1 MKEPRPLGKRTLARM
16 VACGVLYEMDITG
29 DGANA
34 ALESVSRML
43 REGVSEEP
51 SPPDEITEVA
61 REQVRF
67 SLGGEACIDEL
78 TSFGAESFSY
88 PEEMPDFARELVYL
102 YLANREEIDGLIRS
116 YADRW
121 SLERMPAVDRNL
133 LRLGIAELLHR
144 PDIPANV
151 TINEYLE
158 LAKAFSTEDSG
169 KFVNGVLGSVA
180 RDHAGAGGDGKP

>member
-1 MKEPRPLGKRTLARM
+1 MKEPKPLGKRTLARM

-29 DGANA
+29 DGAEA
-34 ALESVSRML
+34 AMESVSRML

-51 SPPDEITEVA
+51 TAPSEITEVA

-67 SLGGEACIDEL
+67 SLGGEACVEEL
-78 TSFGAESFSY
+78 TSFGGESFSY
-88 PEEMPDFARELVYL
+88 PGEIPDFARELVFL
-102 YLANREEIDGLIRS
+102 YLGNKDAIDSLIGK

-121 SLERMPAVDRNL
+121 SLERMPAIDRNL
-133 LRLGIAELLHR
+133 LRLGIAELIYR
-144 PDIPANV
+144 PDIPPNV

-158 LAKAFSTEDSG
+158 LAKSFSTEDSG

-180 RDHAGAGGDGKP
+180 RDHAVQGQGEP